1 MSFRSSSADLDF
13 IVPPAM
19 ETSITSKRASR
30 RARKKI
36 KDISNT
42 LKIQDNTSKVAE
54 RSNSPAA
61 LHGSQDGLTNTGAS
75 NYPYNASESFYPNY
89 GLTNTG
95 ASNYPCNTWES
106 IYPKYPINS
115 VIANESLS
123 TILHLHFILYGPPNL
138 EVLRNDILTFIGF
151 PFCKDSGVWKQ
162 KVNFLKKLRKK
173 DLKHFLTFLC
183 IPYSTKEKSTELFNK
198 LLVGLEAYTIPGKS
212 SQ

>member
-61 LHGSQDGLTNTGAS
+61 LHGSQD
-75 NYPYNASESFYPNY
+75 